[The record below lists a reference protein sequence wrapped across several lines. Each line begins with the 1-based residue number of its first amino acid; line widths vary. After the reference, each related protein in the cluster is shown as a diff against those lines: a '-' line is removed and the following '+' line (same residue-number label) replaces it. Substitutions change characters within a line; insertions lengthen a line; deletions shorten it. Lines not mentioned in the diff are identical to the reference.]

1 MNSSNHGLCVCML
14 VHCPAQDRIINFTLS
29 LLWENK
35 MWAVKEEEKKSL
47 LQITVSLYPQYKGP
61 KTESAKWASIN

>member
-14 VHCPAQDRIINFTLS
+14 VHCPAQDRIINFTFS

-35 MWAVKEEEKKSL
+35 MWAVKEEKKKS
-47 LQITVSLYPQYKGP
+47 ITNYSEPVSTIQGP
-61 KTESAKWASIN
+61 